1 MSLESNC
8 DKMATTM
15 QSKEERKLH
24 KTSPIFILLDN
35 IKKII
40 FPVLIAL
47 VGPGGSYWE
56 YIALAIAL
64 LVSLASVV
72 QYRFYR
78 YWLEPNQIRVK
89 EGILFRNERQ
99 VPYKR
104 IQNLNL
110 TQNPLHRI
118 LGVVTVQLE
127 SASGG
132 KPEAVINV
140 VDMDAVRELKRLV
153 HGGEE
158 ETSQNDETQEESPQA
173 KPSLLRLPFSEIVR
187 YGVITNKG
195 LVILAVAFG
204 FMSQLSD
211 GALKDYIENK
221 IVAFANWITASFDS
235 VIGDLGALTIVVYVL
250 VLAILGLVALW
261 LLSITFALFKLYDFE
276 LIKSKGK
283 LQATMGLLTRMQATI
298 PMSRIQTLTIRNSLL
313 HRWFKRLTISVETAG
328 GVNHENQGLAI
339 KEIAPLINKQRRGE
353 MLREIQPDVS
363 WSAVEWLGIESKA
376 VRRITK
382 KLLLVSAIV
391 SAPLAFLHWG
401 WTIPAFIT
409 LSILGFLYA
418 RAYVK
423 NTAYC
428 LDQDMIG
435 FKSGVIFKKETYVR
449 LSKIQTVQAKESLFD
464 RRYGMAKLEVDTAG
478 AIVGAH
484 HVDIPYIMLQ
494 DAMRIQNKL
503 VERVS
508 SKQFVW

>member
-1 MSLESNC
+1 
-8 DKMATTM
+8 MAMTM

-24 KTSPIFILLDN
+24 KASPIFILLDN

-64 LVSLASVV
+64 LVSLASVI

-140 VDMDAVRELKRLV
+140 VDMDAVKELKRLV
-153 HGGEE
+153 HGNEE
-158 ETSQNDETQEESPQA
+158 DAEALDEQEVVEKKSA
-173 KPSLLRLPFSEIVR
+173 LLRLPFAEIVR

-195 LVILAVAFG
+195 LVILAVVFG

-211 GALKDYIENK
+211 GALKDYIEDK
-221 IVAFANWITASFDS
+221 IVAFADWITASFDS
-235 VIGDLGALTIVVYVL
+235 FIGDLGALTIVVYVL
-250 VLAILGLVALW
+250 VLAVLGLLGLW
-261 LLSITFALFKLYDFE
+261 LLSITFALFKLHDFE
-276 LIKSKGK
+276 LIKNKGK

-313 HRWFKRLTISVETAG
+313 HRWFKRLTMSVETAG
-328 GVNHENQGLAI
+328 GVNHENQGLTL
-339 KEIAPLINKQRRGE
+339 KEIAPLFVSSRRE
-353 MLREIQPDVS
+353 ELLREIQPDVS
-363 WSAVEWLGIESKA
+363 WQEVEWKPIESLA
-376 VRRITK
+376 VKRITK
-382 KLLLVSAIV
+382 KLVLVSAAL
-391 SAPLAFLHWG
+391 SAPLWFVHWG
-401 WTIPAFIT
+401 WIPVAFT
-409 LSILGFLYA
+409 SLSLLGWLYA
-418 RAYVK
+418 RTYVK

-428 LDQDMIG
+428 LDQEMIG

-449 LSKIQTVQAKESLFD
+449 LSKIQTVQVKESVFD

-478 AIVGAH
+478 AMIGAH
-484 HVDIPYIMLQ
+484 HVDIPYIMLD
-494 DAMRIQNKL
+494 DALRIQNKL

-508 SKQFVW
+508 HQQFVW

>member
-1 MSLESNC
+1 M
-8 DKMATTM
+8 M

-24 KTSPIFILLDN
+24 KASPIFILLDN

-64 LVSLASVV
+64 LVSLASVI

-132 KPEAVINV
+132 KPEAVISV
-140 VDMDAVRELKRLV
+140 VDMEAVKELKRLV
-153 HGGEE
+153 HGA
-158 ETSQNDETQEESPQA
+158 DETVREDVQPEEGTQT
-173 KPSLLRLPFSEIVR
+173 KPSLLSLPFSEIVR

-195 LVILAVAFG
+195 LVILAVVFG
-204 FMSQLSD
+204 FLSQLSD

-221 IVAFANWITASFDS
+221 IVAFANWVTASFDS
-235 VIGDLGALTIVVYVL
+235 VLGDFGALTIVVYGL
-250 VLAILGLVALW
+250 VLAILGLVGLW
-261 LLSITFALFKLYDFE
+261 LLSITFALFKLHDFE
-276 LIKSKGK
+276 LLKNKGK

-298 PMSRIQTLTIRNSLL
+298 PMSRIQTLTVRNSLL

-339 KEIAPLINKQRRGE
+339 KEIAPLINKQQRAE
-353 MLREIQPDVS
+353 MLRDIQPDVS
-363 WSAVEWLGIESKA
+363 WHAIEWLGIESRA

-391 SAPLAFLHWG
+391 SAPLSFLHWG
-401 WTIPAFIT
+401 WTIPAFTI
-409 LSILGFLYA
+409 LSILGYFYA
-418 RAYVK
+418 RAYVE

-449 LSKIQTVQAKESLFD
+449 LSKIQTVQVKESLFD

-508 SKQFVW
+508 SRQFVW

>member
-1 MSLESNC
+1 M
-8 DKMATTM
+8 M

-24 KTSPIFILLDN
+24 KASPIFILLDN

-40 FPVLIAL
+40 FPVLVAL

-64 LVSLASVV
+64 LVSLASVI

-132 KPEAVINV
+132 KPEAVISV
-140 VDMDAVRELKRLV
+140 VDMEAVKELKRLV
-153 HGGEE
+153 HGA
-158 ETSQNDETQEESPQA
+158 DETVEEDVQPEEGTQT
-173 KPSLLRLPFSEIVR
+173 KPSLLSLPFSEIVR

-195 LVILAVAFG
+195 LVILAVVFG
-204 FMSQLSD
+204 FLSQLSD
-211 GALKDYIENK
+211 GALKDYIEHK
-221 IVAFANWITASFDS
+221 IVAFANWVTASFDS
-235 VIGDLGALTIVVYVL
+235 VLGDFGALTIVVYGL
-250 VLAILGLVALW
+250 VLAILGLVGLW
-261 LLSITFALFKLYDFE
+261 LLSITFALFKLHDFE
-276 LIKSKGK
+276 LLKNKGK

-298 PMSRIQTLTIRNSLL
+298 PMSRIQTLTVRNSLL

-339 KEIAPLINKQRRGE
+339 KEIAPLINQQQRAK
-353 MLREIQPDVS
+353 MLRDIQPDVS
-363 WSAVEWLGIESKA
+363 WQAIEWLGIESRA

-401 WTIPAFIT
+401 WTIPAFTVLST
-409 LSILGFLYA
+409 LGYLYA

-449 LSKIQTVQAKESLFD
+449 LSKIQTVQVKESLFD

-508 SKQFVW
+508 SRQFVW

>member
-1 MSLESNC
+1 
-8 DKMATTM
+8 MATMM

-35 IKKII
+35 IKKIL

-64 LVSLASVV
+64 LVSLASVI

-89 EGILFRNERQ
+89 EGIIFRNERQ

-140 VDMDAVRELKRLV
+140 VDMAAVKELKRLV
-153 HGGEE
+153 HGSEEGEAE
-158 ETSQNDETQEESPQA
+158 DEQTQDEGVTPS
-173 KPSLLRLPFSEIVR
+173 KPSLLRMPFSEIVR

-195 LVILAVAFG
+195 LVILAVVFG
-204 FMSQLSD
+204 FLSQLSD

-221 IVAFANWITASFDS
+221 IVSIANWLTASFDS
-235 VIGDLGALTIVVYVL
+235 VLGDFGALTIVVYGL
-250 VLAILGLVALW
+250 VLAVMGLLGLW
-261 LLSITFALFKLYDFE
+261 LLSITFALFKLHDFE
-276 LIKSKGK
+276 LLKNKGK

-298 PMSRIQTLTIRNSLL
+298 PMSRIQTLTVRNSLL
-313 HRWFKRLTISVETAG
+313 HRWFKRLTVSVETAG

-339 KEIAPLINKQRRGE
+339 KEVAPLFAQERRPE
-353 MLREIQPDVS
+353 ILNDIQPDIS
-363 WSAVEWLGIESKA
+363 WQAIEWQGIESLA
-376 VRRITK
+376 VKRITK
-382 KLLLVSAIV
+382 KLVLISAV
-391 SAPLAFLHWG
+391 LSAPLALVHWG
-401 WTIPAFIT
+401 WIIPAFLVLAI
-409 LSILGFLYA
+409 LSYFYA
-418 RAYVK
+418 KAYVK

-449 LSKIQTVQAKESLFD
+449 LSKIQTVQVKESLFD

-484 HVDIPYIMLQ
+484 HIDIPYIMLD
-494 DAMRIQNKL
+494 DALTIQNKL
-503 VERVS
+503 VDRVS
-508 SKQFVW
+508 NKQFVW